1 MKTLLSLVLFA
12 TLLHADPET
21 PYASQPQTP
30 MPDSEQ
36 QPSQDMPD
44 TSQQQ
49 APMPNSSGSEQPS
62 QDLPDTMQPAPSS
75 SQDMPQSDPE
85 MADSMPAMTD
95 PVEPVEQCEPVCCEP
110 YDPYGSFILNE
121 FKMGYFRF
129 GDKTLRHIYGKGI
142 LDIQLTSSFRFWKP
156 LYAYVAFEYISA
168 HGRTLGGHEETFVQV
183 VPISLGV
190 QYIQPITF
198 DLKYYLTAGPRIY
211 YFHQRNNSPGF
222 PSSVNKW
229 GCGGFINTGF
239 IYYLSEHIT
248 FDFFGE
254 YSYARMHFETHRPH
268 VKGNTPQ
275 IGGMTLGAG
284 IGYFW

>member
-1 MKTLLSLVLFA
+1 MKTLLSLVLSA

-21 PYASQPQTP
+21 PDASQQQTPIPGSEQQQPQDMPDTSQQQTP

-36 QPSQDMPD
+36 QPSQDM
-44 TSQQQ
+44 
-49 APMPNSSGSEQPS
+49 
-62 QDLPDTMQPAPSS
+62 PDTMQPAPSS

-85 MADSMPAMTD
+85 MADSMPATTD
-95 PVEPVEQCEPVCCEP
+95 PAEPMQQDEMICEPL
-110 YDPYGSFILNE
+110 YGNFILNE

-129 GDKTLRHIYGKGI
+129 GDKALRHIYGKGI

-168 HGRTLGGHEETFVQV
+168 HGRTLGGHEKTFVQV

-190 QYIQPITF
+190 QYIQKITF

-211 YFHQRNNSPGF
+211 YFHQRNNSAGV

-254 YSYARMHFETHRPH
+254 YSYARMHFETHRHH
-268 VKGNTPQ
+268 VKGNTIQ

>member
-21 PYASQPQTP
+21 PDASQTPMPSSPNAEQQQDMPDTSQQQTP

-44 TSQQQ
+44 T
-49 APMPNSSGSEQPS
+49 
-62 QDLPDTMQPAPSS
+62 MQPAPSS
-75 SQDMPQSDPE
+75 SQDMQSDPE
-85 MADSMPAMTD
+85 MGDSMPAMSAPSTT
-95 PVEPVEQCEPVCCEP
+95 EPMQQDEMICEPL
-110 YDPYGSFILNE
+110 YGNFILNE

-129 GDKTLRHIYGKGI
+129 GDRALRHIYGKGI

-168 HGRTLGGHEETFVQV
+168 HGRTLGGHEKTFVQV

-190 QYIQPITF
+190 QYIQKITY
-198 DLKYYLTAGPRIY
+198 DLKYYLTLGPRIY
-211 YFHQRNNSPGF
+211 YFHQRNNSAGV

-229 GCGGFINTGF
+229 TCGGFINTGF

-254 YSYARMHFETHRPH
+254 YSYARMHFETHRSH
-268 VKGNTPQ
+268 VKGNTIQ